1 MNEPSSWGNARD
13 ALSAVHNLETLVKS
27 PRIGRQLIAAV
38 FPELYETCRA
48 LRRAFSVT
56 PNAPREELRDFANER
71 VAALEAALHEADCG
85 SLDTKARLR
94 LEHEVARLGRE
105 LDAATELLELSER
118 AERPAPTEHSARELA
133 RVSLSLAAAIR
144 PHGSAQ
150 VKLDVSGPD
159 GLVVSDAH
167 VLARLLVHAVS
178 WAKSFGPDRVL
189 ALRPRADD
197 ERVRFVIEPA
207 NATDAALPVFTM
219 STLMRIPPTDAVLFS
234 SVKAIGAWVEADTST
249 GSGELSLA
257 RAPG

>member
-1 MNEPSSWGNARD
+1 MSEPSSWGNARD

-48 LRRAFSVT
+48 LRRAFEVAPSV
-56 PNAPREELRDFANER
+56 AREALRDFANER
-71 VAALEAALHEADCG
+71 VAELEAALEHAEGG

-94 LEHEVARLGRE
+94 LEHEITRLGRE

-118 AERPAPTEHSARELA
+118 AERPAPIEHSARELA
-133 RVSLSLAAAIR
+133 RVSLSLGAAIR
-144 PHGSAQ
+144 PHGFAE
-150 VKLDVSGPD
+150 VKLDASGAD

-178 WAKSFGPDRVL
+178 WAKSFGPKVL
-189 ALRPRADD
+189 ALRPRADE

-207 NATDAALPVFTM
+207 KPTDAALPVFTM
-219 STLMRIPPTDAVLFS
+219 STLMRIPPSDAVVFS
-234 SVKAIGAWVEADTST
+234 AVRAIGAWVEADTST